1 MRLLICMWWCRCGV
15 DDGFG
20 IMVVSGCREYVTEP
34 VDMVLV
40 VTGRMLYVVGWAA
53 AYYVRCCGGGLC
65 WGASSMIVLM
75 ILVEYT
81 TRVVTLCACVIIL
94 CWSGCDYFQCDREI
108 YVSCVLVV
116 RVLPRS
122 MAVDGC
128 MLVPVCIV
136 FVFRICVYECV
147 CMMVCV
153 FVYWC
158 AYVHAYVRIC
168 MCV

>member
-1 MRLLICMWWCRCGV
+1 MWNNHRYVCDVSTCVCLYVCGGADV
-15 DDGFG
+15 AWMMGVE
-20 IMVVSGCREYVTEP
+20 IMVVSGCRTYVTEP

-108 YVSCVLVV
+108 RFMCDGGKGG
-116 RVLPRS
+116 
-122 MAVDGC
+122 AKVDGGRW
-128 MLVPVCIV
+128 MYVGSRVYCIL
-136 FVFRICVYECV
+136 VFRICV
-147 CMMVCV
+147 
-153 FVYWC
+153 
-158 AYVHAYVRIC
+158 
-168 MCV
+168 

>member
-1 MRLLICMWWCRCGV
+1 M

-20 IMVVSGCREYVTEP
+20 IMVVSGCSTYVTEP

-81 TRVVTLCACVIIL
+81 TRVVTLCACIIVCGVDVII
-94 CWSGCDYFQCDREI
+94 FNAIER
-108 YVSCVLVV
+108 YVSCV
-116 RVLPRS
+116 
-122 MAVDGC
+122 
-128 MLVPVCIV
+128 MLGNV
-136 FVFRICVYECV
+136 E
-147 CMMVCV
+147 
-153 FVYWC
+153 
-158 AYVHAYVRIC
+158 
-168 MCV
+168 